1 MLENI
6 RGSRWSWTG
15 WSSTKSYRVSHR
27 GMKLSTIKDPATKHH
42 LHPRREHGRLP
53 VQQRLLWS
61 AQAIHPSTD
70 PSIDPFIHPSI
81 NHPSLIHLLVH
92 SSIPHPS
99 IYLLIHLSIIHPS
112 IQQPPIHPSSIHSP
126 IHHPPTDK
134 HDTFP
139 GALISSHHHL
149 HQVLFLVGHTRNTSL
164 RIHPSQIPVGVFTP
178 AGWPSS
184 SAYVYEE
191 EELQR
196 KLSASCILD
205 LILSICSSGVWCHLG
220 VQTSLHHS
228 RQLNQS
234 IWQSSLSLFLRS
246 WVRPPEIL
254 EPIKRRQQLIPSKSG
269 PCSFIHLQTW
279 KVSHSILKPLHSK
292 LPQHN
297 LELIAQ

>member
-1 MLENI
+1 MPENI

-53 VQQRLLWS
+53 VQQRLPWWS
-61 AQAIHPSTD
+61 SG
-70 PSIDPFIHPSI
+70 
-81 NHPSLIHLLVH
+81 
-92 SSIPHPS
+92 HPS
-99 IYLLIHLSIIHPS
+99 IYWSIPPS
-112 IQQPPIHPSSIHSP
+112 ASIYSTTIHSP

-139 GALISSHHHL
+139 VALISSHQHL
-149 HQVLFLVGHTRNTSL
+149 HQVLFLVGHTGNTSL

-178 AGWPSS
+178 AGWLSS
-184 SAYVYEE
+184 SAYVYEGE
-191 EELQR
+191 KLQR